1 MRIEHIRLHN
11 LNSLVG
17 TWEIDLTAPAYRA
30 DNLYAITGPTG
41 AGKTTLLD
49 AICLALYG
57 RTPRLPRINKSTN
70 DIMSRYTGTCFA
82 EVTIAVRG
90 KRYRCHWSQR
100 RARRRADGE
109 LQNPKHEIADAASGQ
124 LLAASLKTT
133 AAAIEAL
140 TGMDYARFTRA
151 MLLAQGEFAAYL
163 QATPD
168 ERAPLLEQI
177 TGTAIYSQLSI
188 RAHERYK
195 AARDTLSALHA
206 ETAGITLLTA
216 EETAGL
222 EAEKN
227 TAEQETAALAAAQQ
241 QTADALTRLA
251 DIARLRAEHAAL
263 RDQAAQLA
271 AEAAAFAPERTRL
284 ERANRAAM
292 LDAAYTR
299 LTTLRQQQNDDERA
313 LAALETGLPGQQNAL
328 ATAEA
333 ALADARAALAA
344 AREQDE
350 TERPHRQAM
359 RACDQRLADQQHTL
373 REHAQYLAAA
383 DSALAAATARHS
395 ALQQQHDDETR
406 QLTATAAWLDI
417 HAADAA
423 LARDLDTITL
433 RVQDLAAQ
441 QKQNDETAAH
451 TRATL
456 ARHQENERALAAAE
470 TACQE
475 TAAQA
480 AALAAAHN
488 SAREHLAAH
497 LAGRR
502 LRDYRADKDALA
514 ARLAAAQTSANLAAA
529 RAQLHDGE
537 PCPLCGATDH
547 PYTHGHP
554 PQPDSLR
561 AQYEALGHY
570 IAEAEIREDAEHSAA
585 AAAQRA
591 AQNATAAAHNRDLAA
606 QNHANSH
613 ANLAAARQQ
622 QKQSGAA
629 LAAARAALARQLAPY
644 YPAASGENTGRAAAH
659 QTNPADTAPN
669 PANTHIPDNPAA
681 ILAALRQRLH
691 DRQTREQHQQTIQ
704 QQHNNTAAALAAAQ
718 ATLTACENTH
728 EQAATAY
735 NAALTACQ
743 TTQNERRARY
753 GERDPD
759 AEDRAAQQTISRSE
773 RNHERAENDRRQAH
787 DTLRDSETRLHT
799 LRERLAANSAAITAA
814 AAQFQKDSEAA
825 GITEATAQNAEWTST
840 HPTEVADATASET
853 RTENPPL
860 PLAGEGWGEGISR
873 SETHI
878 TDLSPAET
886 AYLAARL
893 PAAERERLAAQ
904 AAGLDRR
911 QQDNH
916 TRLHDCAAR
925 LDTALARTPPGED
938 ETALRDKQAA
948 LAAAWQT
955 CNQTIAAA
963 AYRLAENEKARAAL
977 RDKQAAIATQ
987 QTETRRW
994 QALHDLIGSSD
1005 GKKYRNFAQGLTFA
1019 AVIAHANRQ
1028 LARMNDRYLLTHDP
1042 ARPLE
1047 LDIIDNYQ
1055 GGATRTTKNLSGGE
1069 TFLVSLALAL
1079 GLAQMAGEN
1088 IRIDTLFLDEGFGT
1102 LDEETLDSAL
1112 DTLSALRA
1120 DGKHIGVISHIAAL
1134 TERIP
1139 TQIRITPE
1147 QGGRSRIDGSGCRRC
1162 D

>member
-17 TWEIDLTAPAYRA
+17 TWEIDLTAPAYRD

-41 AGKTTLLD
+41 AGKTTILD

-57 RTPRLPRINKSTN
+57 RTPRLARINKNTN
-70 DIMSRYTGTCFA
+70 DIMSRHTGTCFA
-82 EVTIAVRG
+82 EATIAVHDR
-90 KRYRCHWSQR
+90 RYRCYWSQH

-109 LQNPKHEIADAASGQ
+109 LQNPKHEIADATSGQ
-124 LLAASLKTT
+124 LLASSLKTT
-133 AAAIEAL
+133 AATIEQL
-140 TGMDYARFTRA
+140 TGMDYSRFTRA

-188 RAHERYK
+188 RAHENYK
-195 AARDTLSALHA
+195 TARDTLNTLQA

-216 EETAGL
+216 D
-222 EAEKN
+222 
-227 TAEQETAALAAAQQ
+227 ETAALEAERDAARHAAATLATTQQ
-241 QTADALTRLA
+241 QTAAALAWLA

-263 RDQAAQLA
+263 REQAVQLT
-271 AEAAAFAPERTRL
+271 AEAAAFAPERARL
-284 ERANRAAM
+284 ERANRAAT
-292 LDAAYTR
+292 LDAAYTH
-299 LTTLRQQQNDDERA
+299 LNTLRQQQHDDEHS
-313 LAALETGLPGQQNAL
+313 LATLSAALPGQQSAL
-328 ATAEA
+328 AAADT
-333 ALADARAALAA
+333 ALASAQAALAA
-344 AREQDE
+344 AKQQHDANQ
-350 TERPHRQAM
+350 PHWQSM
-359 RACDQRLADQQHTL
+359 RAYDQRLADQQHTL
-373 REHAQYLAAA
+373 REHEQRVATTQADLTNAA
-383 DSALAAATARHS
+383 ARHS

-406 QLTATAAWLDI
+406 QLTAIAAWLDI

-470 TACQE
+470 AACQK
-475 TAAQA
+475 TAAHA
-480 AALAAAHN
+480 ANLAAAHE

-497 LAGRR
+497 LAGRS
-502 LRDYRADKDALA
+502 LRDYRADKDRLA
-514 ARLAAAQTSANLAAA
+514 AQLAAAQNIADLATR

-537 PCPLCGATDH
+537 PCPLCGATEH
-547 PYTHGHP
+547 PYTHGQI

-561 AQYEALGHY
+561 AQYDALNRY
-570 IAEAEIREDAEHSAA
+570 ITEAETCENEEHNAASAA
-585 AAAQRA
+585 RAA

-606 QNHANSH
+606 QNHANSR
-613 ANLAAARQQ
+613 ANHDAACQQ
-622 QKQSGAA
+622 QKQSDDA
-629 LAAARAALARQLAPY
+629 LAAARTALARQLAPY
-644 YPAASGENTGRAAAH
+644 TPTTTTTPH
-659 QTNPADTAPN
+659 
-669 PANTHIPDNPAA
+669 NPAA
-681 ILAALRQRLH
+681 ILETLRQRLH
-691 DRQTREQHQQTIQ
+691 DWQTHTKKHTDLQ
-704 QQHNNTAAALAAAQ
+704 QQHAATSADLSGSRATLAACQSAHAQAVAQHNSALATWQ
-718 ATLTACENTH
+718 H
-728 EQAATAY
+728 
-735 NAALTACQ
+735 
-743 TTQNERRARY
+743 TQNERRTHY
-753 GERDPD
+753 GTRDPD
-759 AEDRAAQQTISRSE
+759 AEARAAQQTISRCE
-773 RNHERAENDRRQAH
+773 RDNERAQAARQQAH
-787 DTLRDSETRLHT
+787 DTLRDSETRLHD
-799 LRERLAANSAAITAA
+799 LRQRLAQNRAAISEA

-825 GITEATAQNAEWTST
+825 GIIADTSAQNVGWALAQQTEATPS
-840 HPTEVADATASET
+840 DA
-853 RTENPPL
+853 RTEKPPL
-860 PLAGEGWGEGISR
+860 PLAGEGGGEGISR
-873 SETHI
+873 SETQP
-878 TDLSPAET
+878 SPAET

-893 PAAERERLAAQ
+893 PAATRTQLAAR
-904 AAGLDRR
+904 AADLDRR

-916 TRLHDCAAR
+916 SRLHDRAAR
-925 LDTALARTPPGED
+925 LNATLAQALTDED
-938 ETALRDKQAA
+938 ETTLRERQETARAQQQIHD
-948 LAAAWQT
+948 
-955 CNQTIAAA
+955 QTIATLN
-963 AYRLAENEKARAAL
+963 YRLAENDKAQAAL
-977 RDKQAAIATQ
+977 RDKQAAITAQ

-994 QALHDLIGSSD
+994 QALHDLIGSAD

-1019 AVIAHANRQ
+1019 SVIAHANRQ

-1055 GGATRTTKNLSGGE
+1055 GGETRTTKNLSGGE

-1079 GLAQMAGEN
+1079 GLSHMAGEN

-1102 LDEETLDSAL
+1102 LDEETLESAL

-1147 QGGRSRIDGSGCRRC
+1147 QGGRSRINGPGCRRS

>member
-17 TWEIDLTAPAYRA
+17 TWEIDLTAPAYRD

-41 AGKTTLLD
+41 AGKTTILD

-57 RTPRLPRINKSTN
+57 RTPRLARINKNTN
-70 DIMSRYTGTCFA
+70 DIMSRHTGTCFA
-82 EVTIAVRG
+82 EATIAVHDR
-90 KRYRCHWSQR
+90 RYRCYWSQH

-109 LQNPKHEIADAASGQ
+109 LQNPKHEIADATSGQ
-124 LLAASLKTT
+124 LLASSLKTT
-133 AAAIEAL
+133 AATIEQL
-140 TGMDYARFTRA
+140 TGMDYSRFTRA

-188 RAHERYK
+188 RAHENYK
-195 AARDTLSALHA
+195 TARDTLNTLQA

-216 EETAGL
+216 D
-222 EAEKN
+222 
-227 TAEQETAALAAAQQ
+227 ETAALEAERDAARHAAATLATTQQ
-241 QTADALTRLA
+241 QTAAALAWLA

-263 RDQAAQLA
+263 REQAVQLT
-271 AEAAAFAPERTRL
+271 AEAAAFAPERARL
-284 ERANRAAM
+284 ERANRAAT
-292 LDAAYTR
+292 LDAAYTH
-299 LTTLRQQQNDDERA
+299 LNTLRQQQHDDEHS
-313 LAALETGLPGQQNAL
+313 LATLSAALPGQQSAL
-328 ATAEA
+328 AAADT
-333 ALADARAALAA
+333 ALASAQAALAA
-344 AREQDE
+344 AKQQHDANQ
-350 TERPHRQAM
+350 PHWQSM
-359 RACDQRLADQQHTL
+359 RAYDQRLADQQHTL
-373 REHAQYLAAA
+373 REHEQRVATTQADLTNAA
-383 DSALAAATARHS
+383 ARHS

-406 QLTATAAWLDI
+406 QLTAIAAWLDI

-470 TACQE
+470 AACQK
-475 TAAQA
+475 TAAHA
-480 AALAAAHN
+480 ANLAAAHE

-497 LAGRR
+497 LAGRS
-502 LRDYRADKDALA
+502 LRDYRADKDRLA
-514 ARLAAAQTSANLAAA
+514 AQLAAAQNLADLATR

-537 PCPLCGATDH
+537 PCPLCGATEH
-547 PYTHGHP
+547 PYTHGQI

-561 AQYEALGHY
+561 AQYDALNRY
-570 IAEAEIREDAEHSAA
+570 ITEAETCENEEHNAASAA
-585 AAAQRA
+585 RAA

-606 QNHANSH
+606 QNHANSR
-613 ANLAAARQQ
+613 ANHDAACQQ
-622 QKQSGAA
+622 QKQSDDA
-629 LAAARAALARQLAPY
+629 LAAARTALARQLAPY
-644 YPAASGENTGRAAAH
+644 TPTTTTTPH
-659 QTNPADTAPN
+659 
-669 PANTHIPDNPAA
+669 NPAA
-681 ILAALRQRLH
+681 ILETLRQRLH
-691 DRQTREQHQQTIQ
+691 DWQTHTKKHTDLQ
-704 QQHNNTAAALAAAQ
+704 QQHAATSADLSGSRATLAACQSAHAQAVAQHNSALATWQ
-718 ATLTACENTH
+718 H
-728 EQAATAY
+728 
-735 NAALTACQ
+735 
-743 TTQNERRARY
+743 TQNERRTHY
-753 GERDPD
+753 GTRDPD
-759 AEDRAAQQTISRSE
+759 AEARAAQQTISRCE
-773 RNHERAENDRRQAH
+773 RDNERAQAARQQAH
-787 DTLRDSETRLHT
+787 DTLRDSETRLHD
-799 LRERLAANSAAITAA
+799 LRQRLAQNRAAISEA

-825 GITEATAQNAEWTST
+825 GIIADTSAQNVGWALAQQTEATPS
-840 HPTEVADATASET
+840 DA
-853 RTENPPL
+853 RTEKPPL
-860 PLAGEGWGEGISR
+860 PLAGEGGGEGISR
-873 SETHI
+873 SETQP
-878 TDLSPAET
+878 SPAET

-893 PAAERERLAAQ
+893 PAATRTQLAAR
-904 AAGLDRR
+904 AADLDRR

-916 TRLHDCAAR
+916 SRLHDRAAR
-925 LDTALARTPPGED
+925 LNATLAQALTDED
-938 ETALRDKQAA
+938 ETTLRERQETARAQQQIHD
-948 LAAAWQT
+948 
-955 CNQTIAAA
+955 QTIATLN
-963 AYRLAENEKARAAL
+963 YRLAENDKAQAAL
-977 RDKQAAIATQ
+977 RDKQAAITAQ

-994 QALHDLIGSSD
+994 QALHDLIGSAD

-1019 AVIAHANRQ
+1019 SVIAHANRQ

-1055 GGATRTTKNLSGGE
+1055 GGETRTTKNLSGGE

-1079 GLAQMAGEN
+1079 GLSHMAGEN

-1102 LDEETLDSAL
+1102 LDEETLESAL

-1147 QGGRSRIDGSGCRRC
+1147 QGGRSRINGPGCRRS

>member
-17 TWEIDLTAPAYRA
+17 TWEIDLTAPAYRD

-41 AGKTTLLD
+41 AGKTTILD

-57 RTPRLPRINKSTN
+57 RTPRLARINKNTN
-70 DIMSRYTGTCFA
+70 DIMSRHTGTCFA
-82 EVTIAVRG
+82 EATIAVHDR
-90 KRYRCHWSQR
+90 RYRCYWSQH

-109 LQNPKHEIADAASGQ
+109 LQNPKHEIADATSGQ
-124 LLAASLKTT
+124 LLASSLKTT
-133 AAAIEAL
+133 AATIEQL
-140 TGMDYARFTRA
+140 TGMDYSRFTRA

-188 RAHERYK
+188 RAHENYK
-195 AARDTLSALHA
+195 AARDTLNTLQA

-216 EETAGL
+216 D
-222 EAEKN
+222 
-227 TAEQETAALAAAQQ
+227 ETAALEAERDTARHAAATLATTQQ
-241 QTADALTRLA
+241 QTTAALAWLA

-271 AEAAAFAPERTRL
+271 AEAVAFAPERARL
-284 ERANRAAM
+284 ERANRAAT
-292 LDAAYTR
+292 LDAAYTH
-299 LTTLRQQQNDDERA
+299 LNTLRQQQHDDEHS
-313 LAALETGLPGQQNAL
+313 LATLSAALPGQQSAL
-328 ATAEA
+328 AAADT
-333 ALADARAALAA
+333 ALASAQAALAA
-344 AREQDE
+344 AKQQHDANQ
-350 TERPHRQAM
+350 PHWQSM
-359 RACDQRLADQQHTL
+359 RAYDQRLADQQHTL
-373 REHAQYLAAA
+373 REHEQRVATTQADLTNAA
-383 DSALAAATARHS
+383 ARHS

-406 QLTATAAWLDI
+406 QLTAIAAWLDI

-451 TRATL
+451 TRDTL
-456 ARHQENERALAAAE
+456 ARHQENERALANAE
-470 TACQE
+470 AACQK
-475 TAAQA
+475 TAAHA
-480 AALAAAHN
+480 ASLAAAHDR
-488 SAREHLAAH
+488 AKQRLAQH

-502 LRDYRADKDALA
+502 LRDYRADKDRLA
-514 ARLAAAQTSANLAAA
+514 AQLAAAQNIADLATR

-537 PCPLCGATDH
+537 PCPLCGATEH
-547 PYTHGHP
+547 PYTHGHT

-561 AQYEALGHY
+561 AQYDALNRY
-570 IAEAEIREDAEHSAA
+570 ITEAETCETEEHNAASAA
-585 AAAQRA
+585 QTA

-606 QNHANSH
+606 QNHANSR
-613 ANLAAARQQ
+613 ANHDAARQQ
-622 QKQSGAA
+622 QKQSDDA
-629 LAAARAALARQLAPY
+629 LTAARTALARQLAPY
-644 YPAASGENTGRAAAH
+644 TPTTATTPH
-659 QTNPADTAPN
+659 NPAD
-669 PANTHIPDNPAA
+669 PAA
-681 ILAALRQRLH
+681 ILETLRQRLH
-691 DRQTREQHQQTIQ
+691 DWQTHTKKHTDLQ
-704 QQHNNTAAALAAAQ
+704 QQHAATAAALAAAQ
-718 ATLTACENTH
+718 ATLTACQSAH
-728 EQAATAY
+728 AQAVAQH
-735 NAALTACQ
+735 NSALTTWQ
-743 TTQNERRARY
+743 HTQNERRTHY
-753 GERDPD
+753 GTRDPD
-759 AEDRAAQQTISRSE
+759 AEARAAQHTITRSE
-773 RNHERAENDRRQAH
+773 HDAQRAQTARQQAH
-787 DTLRDSETRLHT
+787 DTLRDSETRLHD
-799 LRERLAANSAAITAA
+799 LRQRLAQNRAAINKA

-825 GITEATAQNAEWTST
+825 GIIADTSAQNVGWALAQQTEATPS
-840 HPTEVADATASET
+840 DA
-853 RTENPPL
+853 RTEKPPL
-860 PLAGEGWGEGISR
+860 PLAGEGGGEGISR
-873 SETHI
+873 SETQP
-878 TDLSPAET
+878 SPAET

-893 PAAERERLAAQ
+893 PAAARAQLAAR
-904 AAGLDRR
+904 AADLDRR

-916 TRLHDCAAR
+916 SRLHDRTAR
-925 LDTALARTPPGED
+925 LDATLAQAMTNED
-938 ETALRDKQAA
+938 ETTLRERQETARVQQ
-948 LAAAWQT
+948 QT
-955 CNQTIAAA
+955 HDQTIATLN
-963 AYRLAENEKARAAL
+963 YRLAENHKAHAAL

-987 QTETRRW
+987 QAETRRW
-994 QALHDLIGSSD
+994 QALHDLIGSAD

-1019 AVIAHANRQ
+1019 SVIAHANRQ

-1055 GGATRTTKNLSGGE
+1055 GGETRTTKNLSGGE

-1079 GLAQMAGEN
+1079 GLSHMAGEN

-1102 LDEETLDSAL
+1102 LDEETLESAL

-1147 QGGRSRIDGSGCRRC
+1147 QGGRSRIDGPGCRRG

>member
-17 TWEIDLTAPAYRA
+17 TWEIDLTAPAYRD

-41 AGKTTLLD
+41 AGKTTILD

-57 RTPRLPRINKSTN
+57 RTPRLARINKNTN
-70 DIMSRYTGTCFA
+70 DIMSRHTGTCFA
-82 EVTIAVRG
+82 EATIAVHDR
-90 KRYRCHWSQR
+90 RYRCYWSQH

-109 LQNPKHEIADAASGQ
+109 LQNPKHEIADATSGQ
-124 LLAASLKTT
+124 LLASSLKTT
-133 AAAIEAL
+133 AATIEQL
-140 TGMDYARFTRA
+140 TGMDYSRFTRA

-188 RAHERYK
+188 RAHENYK
-195 AARDTLSALHA
+195 AARDTLSILQA

-216 EETAGL
+216 D
-222 EAEKN
+222 
-227 TAEQETAALAAAQQ
+227 ETAALEAERDTARHAAATLATTQQ
-241 QTADALTRLA
+241 QTTAALAWLA

-271 AEAAAFAPERTRL
+271 AEAVAFAPERARL
-284 ERANRAAM
+284 ERANRAAT
-292 LDAAYTR
+292 LDAAYTH
-299 LTTLRQQQNDDERA
+299 LNTLRQQQHDDEHS
-313 LAALETGLPGQQNAL
+313 LATLSAALPGQQSAL
-328 ATAEA
+328 AAADT
-333 ALADARAALAA
+333 ALASAQAALAA
-344 AREQDE
+344 AKQQHDANQ
-350 TERPHRQAM
+350 PHWQSM
-359 RACDQRLADQQHTL
+359 RAYDQRLADQQHTL
-373 REHAQYLAAA
+373 REHEQRVATTQADLTNAA
-383 DSALAAATARHS
+383 ARHS

-406 QLTATAAWLDI
+406 QLTAIAAWLDI

-470 TACQE
+470 AACQK
-475 TAAQA
+475 TAAHA
-480 AALAAAHN
+480 ASLAAAHDRA
-488 SAREHLAAH
+488 SQRLAQH
-497 LAGRR
+497 LAGRS
-502 LRDYRADKDALA
+502 LRDYRADKDRLA
-514 ARLAAAQTSANLAAA
+514 AQLAAAQNIADLATR

-537 PCPLCGATDH
+537 PCPLCGATEH
-547 PYTHGHP
+547 PYTHGHT

-561 AQYEALGHY
+561 AQYDALNRY
-570 IAEAEIREDAEHSAA
+570 ITEAETCENEEHNAASAA
-585 AAAQRA
+585 QTA

-606 QNHANSH
+606 QNHANSR
-613 ANLAAARQQ
+613 ANHDAARQQ
-622 QKQSGAA
+622 QKQSDDA
-629 LAAARAALARQLAPY
+629 LAAARVALAQQLAPY
-644 YPAASGENTGRAAAH
+644 TPTTAATPH
-659 QTNPADTAPN
+659 
-669 PANTHIPDNPAA
+669 NPAA
-681 ILAALRQRLH
+681 ILETLRQRLH
-691 DRQTREQHQQTIQ
+691 DWQTHTKKHTDLQ
-704 QQHNNTAAALAAAQ
+704 QQHAATSADLSGSRATLAACQSAHAQALAQ
-718 ATLTACENTH
+718 NNSVLATWQH
-728 EQAATAY
+728 
-735 NAALTACQ
+735 
-743 TTQNERRARY
+743 TQNERRTHY
-753 GERDPD
+753 GTRDPD
-759 AEDRAAQQTISRSE
+759 AEARAAQHTITRSE
-773 RNHERAENDRRQAH
+773 HDAQRAQAARQQAH
-787 DTLRDSETRLHT
+787 DTLRDSETRLHD
-799 LRERLAANSAAITAA
+799 LRQRLAQNSAAISKA

-825 GITEATAQNAEWTST
+825 GISTVPNNRHLLFTNEEQITQGTPEQNPSPACGGRWREATEEGKQTSKTADAAQNNIDIEK
-840 HPTEVADATASET
+840 P
-853 RTENPPL
+853 RL
-860 PLAGEGWGEGISR
+860 GEA
-873 SETHI
+873 
-878 TDLSPAET
+878 PAET

-893 PAAERERLAAQ
+893 PAAARAQLAAR
-904 AAGLDRR
+904 AADLDRR

-916 TRLHDCAAR
+916 SRLHDRAAR
-925 LDTALARTPPGED
+925 LDATLAQALTDED
-938 ETALRDKQAA
+938 ETTLRERQETARAQQQAHD
-948 LAAAWQT
+948 
-955 CNQTIAAA
+955 QTIATLN
-963 AYRLAENEKARAAL
+963 YRLAENDKAHAAL
-977 RDKQAAIATQ
+977 RDKQAAIAAQ
-987 QTETRRW
+987 QAETRRW
-994 QALHDLIGSSD
+994 QALHDLIGSAD

-1019 AVIAHANRQ
+1019 SVIAHANRQ

-1055 GGATRTTKNLSGGE
+1055 GGETRTTKNLSGGE

-1079 GLAQMAGEN
+1079 GLSHMAGEN

-1102 LDEETLDSAL
+1102 LDEETLESAL

-1147 QGGRSRIDGSGCRRC
+1147 QGGRSRIDGPGCRRG